1 MGNKQQR
8 AALYIRVSTAAQ
20 NVDGQEAERKQY
32 AENRGWTIA
41 RIYRDVISGAV
52 KSRPALDELMADAH
66 KRKVDVILCWKF
78 DRFARSTVHLL
89 TALEDFRAMGI
100 GFASVSEAIDTTT
113 ALGKLTFTVL
123 GAVAELEK
131 SIIRERIQMGVEN
144 AKRNGKRL
152 GRPPIKKLSSSEFD
166 PARKD
171 RINGNLSLR
180 MLAKKHG
187 TSVWTM
193 HRAMS
198 GIDSTSKQF

>member
-20 NVDGQEAERKQY
+20 NLDGQEAELKQY

-89 TALEDFRAMGI
+89 TALEDFRALGI

-113 ALGKLTFTVL
+113 ASGKLTFTVL

-144 AKRNGKRL
+144 AKRKGKRL

-166 PARKD
+166 QARKD

-180 MLAKKHG
+180 ALAKKHG